1 MINKL
6 RTLMAFSAISL
17 SFAALPA
24 FGGEIEPLRVT
35 VPFAFTA
42 GKTTL
47 PAGQYTVSQ
56 SDSHVFMIRGAKTSI
71 LVLGSAGSDTEED
84 RNALSFHHTDKGYAL
99 TVIRTPGHAAS
110 LPTGTLNAEK

>member
-6 RTLMAFSAISL
+6 RTLMAFSAVSL

-24 FGGEIEPLRVT
+24 FGGEIEPLHVT

-42 GKTTL
+42 GKATL
-47 PAGQYTVSQ
+47 PAGQYTVSE
-56 SDSHVFMIRGAKTSI
+56 SDSHVFTIRGAKTSI
-71 LVLGSAGSDTEED
+71 LVLGAPGAETEEE

-99 TVIRTPGHAAS
+99 TMIRTSGHAAS
-110 LPTGTLNAEK
+110 LAGGTPNPEK